1 VTGETLRDLIK
12 PLIGKPGSVH
22 LIVKRIGPIGFAAT
36 ESNLLT
42 GVEVSSDGMVRVE
55 RETGWTVLD
64 PREIVAVS
72 WNGQPED
79 STGQFL

>member
-1 VTGETLRDLIK
+1 MTGETLRDLIK